1 VHLSRILF
9 LPKIC
14 DLFLDKIPTCLTAG
28 GPARRQAGFRTFAGA
43 SFGVC
48 GFSFK
53 ATPVFWDLLGLAI
66 CL

>member
-1 VHLSRILF
+1 VS
-9 LPKIC
+9 
-14 DLFLDKIPTCLTAG
+14 A
-28 GPARRQAGFRTFAGA
+28 PARRQAGTDRQAGFRTFAGA

>member
-1 VHLSRILF
+1 
-9 LPKIC
+9 
-14 DLFLDKIPTCLTAG
+14 LDKIPTCPTAG
-28 GPARRQAGFRTFAGA
+28 GPARRQAGLPDGRVCPCPQAGFRTFAGA

>member
-1 VHLSRILF
+1 VS
-9 LPKIC
+9 
-14 DLFLDKIPTCLTAG
+14 A
-28 GPARRQAGFRTFAGA
+28 PARRQAGFRTFAGA